1 MLELVPGL
9 DECCENIFE
18 NGMEGMQEY
27 CHMIVKATNTMVY
40 MIHNKHWLKCLS
52 AEMNF
57 VGVDIEG
64 YYVSYNY
71 INTLN
76 ILTLQALEEAII
88 EALQSL
94 LKTEFDFHV
103 RKSWQKFYQ
112 FLHVLPFVL
121 TWLTEENKEQLYDMV
136 EFN

>member
-1 MLELVPGL
+1 MPV
-9 DECCENIFE
+9 E

-64 YYVSYNY
+64 YYVGYNY

-76 ILTLQALEEAII
+76 ILTLIC
-88 EALQSL
+88 
-94 LKTEFDFHV
+94 FHNIHPNQV
-103 RKSWQKFYQ
+103 PILAFWRQ
-112 FLHVLPFVL
+112 
-121 TWLTEENKEQLYDMV
+121 
-136 EFN
+136 